1 MNSYS
6 IVLQTL
12 NEIIVDILMFSFVFF
27 SFFFGFEVLC
37 FIFIAEKDK
46 NKDFKF
52 DVMYFPYLE
61 ISTPP
66 PLLSTAL

>member
-6 IVLQTL
+6 VVLQTL

-27 SFFFGFEVLC
+27 RFFFGFEVLC

-52 DVMYFPYLE
+52 DAMYFPYLE

-66 PLLSTAL
+66 PLLSAAL

>member
-27 SFFFGFEVLC
+27 CFFFGFEVLC

-46 NKDFKF
+46 NKDFSL
-52 DVMYFPYLE
+52 M
-61 ISTPP
+61 
-66 PLLSTAL
+66 